1 MRARCAPAFPTNS
14 GMHRVNSQGKEWMVA
29 LGAGGYSR
37 AAGGMMTQ
45 IAKHS
50 RDIGTFNTQLGPLA
64 SPISTPMA
72 CPLCLSS

>member
-1 MRARCAPAFPTNS
+1 
-14 GMHRVNSQGKEWMVA
+14 MVA

-37 AAGGMMTQ
+37 AADGMMTQ

-64 SPISTPMA
+64 SPISTPTA